1 MGNEKAFQYLRK
13 TINGVSRFVNGIGAC
28 ILVGMMLLVVID
40 VSLRFLFNRPVEGSF
55 ELVEFMMAVI
65 VCLAMAFCGMKKGH
79 TTVEFLVSRFSE
91 NTQTII
97 DGSNSLISAVFFF
110 LICWGSA
117 GQAGVLKESESI
129 TTVLEI
135 PLYPFLWVLAFCS
148 GLLGIVFLLQSVE
161 SFRQVFRK

>member
-1 MGNEKAFQYLRK
+1 MGNEKTFQYLMK
-13 TINGVSRFVNGIGAC
+13 TVNGVSRFVNGIGAF
-28 ILVGMMLLVVID
+28 ILVVMMLLVVTD

-65 VCLAMAFCGMKKGH
+65 VSMAMAFCGMKKGH
-79 TTVEFLVSRFSE
+79 TTVEFLVARFSE
-91 NTQTII
+91 RTQAII
-97 DGSNSLISAVFFF
+97 DACNSLISAVFFF
-110 LICWGSA
+110 LICWGSI
-117 GQAGVLKESESI
+117 GRAGVFKESESI

-161 SFRQVFRK
+161 SFRQVSRK